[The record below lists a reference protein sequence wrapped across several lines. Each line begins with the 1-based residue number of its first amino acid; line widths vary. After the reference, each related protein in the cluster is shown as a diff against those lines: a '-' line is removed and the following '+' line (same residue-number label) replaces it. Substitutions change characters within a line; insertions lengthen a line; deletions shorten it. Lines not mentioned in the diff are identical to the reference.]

1 MDTLLIIL
9 GLLCLIGGLLGCVI
23 PMLPGPPLAYAGMLL
38 LHFTDKVQFTTTQLL
53 AWLAIVGIVQLLD
66 YLVPLIGTKY
76 SGGSQWGTRGCLA
89 GTIVG
94 LFFMPWGLIIGPFAG
109 AFIGELLGGKETVQA
124 LKSGFGSLLGFVFG
138 TLIKCIVCVYFIWQ
152 FIAAV

>member
-76 SGGSQWGTRGCLA
+76 SGGSQWGPRGCLA